1 MDHSSHSLSFSPSCS
16 SFPTYTISFQATV
29 KPIQK
34 GIRIHFHEKRFVLSC
49 HLLLHQP
56 PNPHVPFPWF
66 SVSHIRKLKVFFC
79 CTVKRS
85 LRELLFFMSNSSLLK
100 QVLNAYSPLYNANL
114 NLLFFMPVANLILK
128 VLHALQI
135 LTFIVFT
142 GSMAISSPLCSAV
155 ICSLTKGGPRLPDW
169 ALVLSHRSCS
179 WSHYPFIANVNSL
192 YSP

>member
-49 HLLLHQP
+49 HLLLYQP

-66 SVSHIRKLKVFFC
+66 SVSHIGKLKVFFC
-79 CTVKRS
+79 CTVKHS
-85 LRELLFFMSNSSLLK
+85 LHELLFFTSNSPLLK

-114 NLLFFMPVANLILK
+114 NLPFFMPVANLILK
-128 VLHALQI
+128 VLHALQTLSWFNPKI
-135 LTFIVFT
+135 LTFIVFM
-142 GSMAISSPLCSAV
+142 GSMAVSSLLCSTV

-169 ALVLSHRSCS
+169 ALVLSCRSCS
-179 WSHYPFIANVNSL
+179 
-192 YSP
+192 

>member
-16 SFPTYTISFQATV
+16 SFPTFPTISFQATV

-49 HLLLHQP
+49 HLLLYQP

-85 LRELLFFMSNSSLLK
+85 LRELLFFTSNSPLLK

-135 LTFIVFT
+135 LTFIVFM
-142 GSMAISSPLCSAV
+142 GSMAISSPLCSTV

-179 WSHYPFIANVNSL
+179 
-192 YSP
+192 